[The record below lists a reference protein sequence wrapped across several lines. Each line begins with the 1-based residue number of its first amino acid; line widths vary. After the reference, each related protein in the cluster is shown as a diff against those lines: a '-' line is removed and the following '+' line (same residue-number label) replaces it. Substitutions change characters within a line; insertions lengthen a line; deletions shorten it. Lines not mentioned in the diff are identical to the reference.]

1 MDENVTLWGIHAGR
15 TGEAETLFL
24 SKKVI
29 ALGWTVIGDL
39 KGVTATR
46 EAFKAYYAEKYP
58 EAKPNS
64 VPGSAGQLF
73 RFLHEMKVGD
83 LVAFPAKRSRTIHL
97 GRVTGEYQYTA
108 AQSDGYPQQRAV
120 EWLKQVPRTHFSQ
133 GALYEIGSALSLFTV
148 KTYADEFLAV
158 LASATPSKPIPAI
171 EDQTVAEVKHD
182 VEETTSDFIL
192 KVLAQETKGHP
203 FADFVGNLLQTMGY
217 RTRVSPPGID
227 GGIDI
232 VAHKD
237 ELGFEPP
244 IIKVQVKSSVGSI
257 GDPAISQ
264 LYGKVAQS
272 EFGLFVTLGTFTN
285 QAVQFA
291 RAKSNLRLID
301 GDALVQLILEHY
313 EQLDS
318 KYKGLIPLRRV
329 YIPETAGSNE
339 E

>member
-1 MDENVTLWGIHAGR
+1 MNDIVTLWGIHAGR
-15 TGEAETLFL
+15 TGDAESLFL
-24 SKKVI
+24 EKRVI
-29 ALGWTVIGDL
+29 ALGWESIGDL
-39 KGVTATR
+39 KAVGPSR
-46 EAFKAYYAEKYP
+46 EAFKAYYLAKYP
-58 EAKPNS
+58 DVKPAS
-64 VPGSAGQLF
+64 VPASAGQLF
-73 RFLHEMKVGD
+73 RFVHEIKIGD
-83 LVAFPAKRSRTIHL
+83 LVAFPAKRSRTVHL
-97 GRVTGEYQYTA
+97 GRITGEYKHVPTD
-108 AQSDGYPQQRAV
+108 SYPQQRTV
-120 EWLKQVPRTHFSQ
+120 EWLREVPRTNFSQ

-148 KTYADEFLAV
+148 KTYADEFL
-158 LASATPSKPIPAI
+158 SALESKSASKPIPAI
-171 EDQTVAEVKHD
+171 EDQTVAEVSHD

-257 GDPAISQ
+257 GDPVISQ
-264 LYGKVAQS
+264 LYGKVAPT
-272 EFGLFVTLGTFTN
+272 EFGLFVTLGTFTS
-285 QAVQFA
+285 QAIQFS

-329 YIPETAGSNE
+329 YIPETAAGSDSE
-339 E
+339 